1 MRSRFL
7 AIVSGL
13 SVTLLCSSSVTRGS
27 EFGNI
32 FGRDDIEIASSQ
44 ASALALQALQTTL
57 EGLRQRELREGDG
70 TDKLREA
77 SALLR
82 SAAEQMQKIIEEG
95 LGELGSVNITGE
107 TYSDYAK
114 TIEVSSHAFSFD
126 KPSNIYELYIS
137 FTRSTSIMADIIEKN
152 AFANDGP
159 VFTRI
164 SQPLQQYFAL
174 AEAVT
179 EVSRRAVRPQ

>member
-1 MRSRFL
+1 MKSKFINI
-7 AIVSGL
+7 AGGVS
-13 SVTLLCSSSVTRGS
+13 VALLCSGGVTQGS

-32 FGRDDIEIASSQ
+32 FGREDIEIASSQ
-44 ASALALQALQTTL
+44 ASALALQAIQTTL

-82 SAAEQMQKIIEEG
+82 SAAEQMQEIIEMG
-95 LGELGSVNITGE
+95 LGDLGDVEITDDTLSG
-107 TYSDYAK
+107 YAN
-114 TIEVSSHAFSFD
+114 TIAVSSDAFSFES
-126 KPSNIYELYIS
+126 PRNIYELYNS

-152 AFANDGP
+152 AFANDGSI
-159 VFTRI
+159 FTRI
-164 SQPLQQYFAL
+164 SQPLQQYFAF

-179 EVSRRAVRPQ
+179 EVSRRAAR